1 MQAEFRFTAYDDL
14 FDRAAL
20 NLATVLEAVA
30 RLSASGIVH
39 GIGDLFRPRGL
50 GALSERVRWTAG
62 MVAQWAADEPLRK
75 KTRQAVERDL
85 AEFDPHLVL
94 AHSLGSLI
102 TYDLLAQG
110 PGLVAGRTLVT
121 FGSQI
126 GNPFVRSMFGGRI
139 VALPGARRWFHLFN
153 SEDDVFT
160 ARLRVPASNF
170 EQVDTLFDVPGI
182 ADHDAAQYLAHSNTV
197 TRVWREIAQP
207 AALGL
212 AREQKVLAQ
221 TERRPRRRALLVG
234 INDYPEPENRLEGCV
249 NDVFE
254 MSAVLQDL
262 KFDPEEIRVVLN
274 ERATTEGIQ
283 ERLHW
288 LLDGA
293 DDEAIRVFFYSG
305 HGAQMPG
312 YGERGEVDHVNECLV
327 PYDFDWTPE
336 HAILD
341 DWFLDLYSQLPYRTN
356 FVGIF
361 DCCHS
366 GGMTRNGLPKARG
379 LNPPDDIRH
388 RALRWNGE
396 MWVPRELNLAKQKL
410 LQSKADQPL
419 YLGER
424 GETKRLGRAVS
435 LWTEER
441 SFQRAKKAYGH
452 AGPYVPVL
460 LQACREHE
468 LSYEY
473 RHGVTAYGAFTY
485 CLSSLFRSL
494 KTTGKSVT
502 FETLARQAAVRLK
515 RLGYPQTPV
524 LFGPRRKTRQPI
536 PYLRGVR

>member
-1 MQAEFRFTAYDDL
+1 
-14 FDRAAL
+14 
-20 NLATVLEAVA
+20 
-30 RLSASGIVH
+30 
-39 GIGDLFRPRGL
+39 
-50 GALSERVRWTAG
+50 
-62 MVAQWAADEPLRK
+62 
-75 KTRQAVERDL
+75 
-85 AEFDPHLVL
+85 
-94 AHSLGSLI
+94 
-102 TYDLLAQG
+102 
-110 PGLVAGRTLVT
+110 
-121 FGSQI
+121 
-126 GNPFVRSMFGGRI
+126 
-139 VALPGARRWFHLFN
+139 
-153 SEDDVFT
+153 VFT

-221 TERRPRRRALLVG
+221 TDRRPRRRALLVG

-502 FETLARQAAVRLK
+502 FETLARQAAGRLK
-515 RLGYPQTPV
+515 QLGYPQTPV